1 MDYDIHT
8 VVDFT
13 VEETAPVM
21 RSVWTLVYHEEWA
34 TPVSYTHLD
43 VYKRQAI
50 RRC

>member
-34 TPVSYTHLD
+34 TPSVRHMNQRI
-43 VYKRQAI
+43 KNCQ
-50 RRC
+50 